1 MKHSIIIATSVLL
14 ATLATTYSQ
23 TPQEPVGVR
32 PKEGF
37 VPNIETAVKVGEAV
51 LIPVYGERKILDE
64 EPFKAVLQ
72 GDVWTVAATVH
83 CAGPAVV
90 SCVGGPAV
98 VKISKTSGQILFM
111 VHYK

>member
-1 MKHSIIIATSVLL
+1 M
-14 ATLATTYSQ
+14 ATTYSQ

-37 VPNIETAVKVGEAV
+37 VPNTETAVKVGEAV

-72 GDVWTVAATVH
+72 GDVWTVAGTLH
-83 CAGPAVV
+83 CAGPAGVT
-90 SCVGGPAV
+90 CVGGTAV